1 MYYRRT
7 AMLVYLATNSV
18 SGMQY
23 VGAAL
28 CLNKRKSAHLSAARR
43 GRGSKNSLQEAIRV
57 YGEDNFIF
65 SVLDTAKDRKD
76 LSKKE
81 HQWIDKLNTV
91 HPNGYNLLRGNYS
104 TDLKNSGKYVSVKV
118 EGRTFPTINA
128 AAKHYGVSV
137 SSFRN
142 RLQRGWTPE
151 QAVDLVD
158 PPEDY
163 REQKTFVP
171 ITLDGKTFKCS
182 TDAAKHYGI
191 VLCTMR
197 QRLNKGFTPEQAVG
211 LEPAPKNRFLH
222 PNMNNIT
229 IKGKTFDSERQAC
242 LYFSEKIGIKAR
254 TLKARLKKGWDWDD
268 VLSPEISHRA
278 RVPRKN
284 NNKYVVGDKVYRTSD
299 ELGAA
304 YGISGSYARVLIY
317 KNKGKPLNDIFLKGD
332 NNE

>member
-1 MYYRRT
+1 
-7 AMLVYLATNSV
+7 MLVYLATNSV
-18 SGMQY
+18 NGMQY

-28 CLNKRKSAHLSAARR
+28 CLNKRKSAHMSAARR
-43 GRGSKNSLQEAIRV
+43 GRGSKDSLQEAIRV

-65 SVLDTAKDRKD
+65 SVLDTAEDRKD

-137 SSFRN
+137 SGFRN

-151 QAVDLVD
+151 QAVYLVD

-171 ITLDGKTFKCS
+171 ITVDGKTFKCS

-222 PNMNNIT
+222 PNMNSIT

-242 LYFSEKIGIKAR
+242 LYFSEKIGIKTR

-268 VLSPEISHRA
+268 VLSPEISHRT

-284 NNKYVVGDKVYRTSD
+284 NHKYVVGDKIYRTSD

-304 YGISGSYARVLIY
+304 YGISGSYVRVLIY
-317 KNKGKPLNDIFLKGD
+317 KNKGKPLNEIFLKGD

>member
-1 MYYRRT
+1 MI
-7 AMLVYLATNSV
+7 VYLATNAV
-18 SGMQY
+18 NGMQY

-28 CLNKRKSAHLSAARR
+28 CLKKRKSAHLSAARR
-43 GRGSKNSLQEAIRV
+43 GHGSKHSLQEAIRV
-57 YGEDNFIF
+57 YGEDNFTF
-65 SVLDTAKDRKD
+65 SVLDTAKNRKD

-81 HQWIDKLNTV
+81 HKWIDKLNTV
-91 HPNGYNLLRGNYS
+91 HPHGYNLLRGNYS
-104 TDLKNSGKYVSVKV
+104 TNLKNNGKYVSIEI

-128 AAKHYGVSV
+128 AAKHYGVGISG
-137 SSFRN
+137 FRN

-151 QAVDLVD
+151 QAVDLVE

-171 ITLDGKTFKCS
+171 ITIEGKTFKCS
-182 TDAAKHYGI
+182 TDAAKHYGM
-191 VLCTMR
+191 VLCTLR
-197 QRLNKGFTPEQAVG
+197 QRLNKGYTPEQAVG

-222 PNMNNIT
+222 PNMNSIT

-242 LYFSEKIGIKAR
+242 IYFSEKLGIKAR

-268 VLSPEISHRA
+268 VLSPEISHRT

-284 NNKYVVGDKVYRTSD
+284 TRNYVVGNKVYRTSD

-304 YGISGSYARVLIY
+304 HGISGSYARVLLM
-317 KNKGKPLNDIFLKGD
+317 KNKDKPLEEVFNALTK
-332 NNE
+332 NS

>member
-1 MYYRRT
+1 
-7 AMLVYLATNSV
+7 MLVYLARNSV
-18 SGMQY
+18 NGMQY

-57 YGEDNFIF
+57 YGENNFTF

-104 TDLKNSGKYVSVKV
+104 TDLKNNGKYVSIEV
-118 EGRTFPTINA
+118 EGRTFSTINS

-171 ITLDGKTFKCS
+171 ITVEGKTFKCS

-211 LEPAPKNRFLH
+211 LKPAPKNRFLH

-229 IKGKTFDSERQAC
+229 IRGKTFDSERQAC
-242 LYFSEKIGIKAR
+242 IYFSEKLGIKAR

-284 NNKYVVGDKVYRTSD
+284 NYKYVVGDKVYRTSD

-317 KNKGKPLNDIFLKGD
+317 KNKDKPLNEIFLKGD